1 MPSSTKKRTAAKK
14 PQPPATISA
23 PAIPLPYPA
32 PTSSPST
39 YTPITDDI
47 SIEQLVGLAR
57 DSPHDSALGIV
68 WQRAFEEGKKIGYSE
83 GAKLFEGVDISEGME
98 TAVERGYEKG
108 IEAGRNWEKRAW
120 GAAGH
125 SATCITVARP
135 PRGVAVQTENAPP
148 SRSVTTAA
156 VQVDTPKTPPPLHI
170 SFQADMPWTVPF
182 STRDTSSQTT
192 SQPSPIP
199 DPMHSPPPTA
209 LNWADDAASLP
220 ISLPILP
227 SSPPPRD
234 FSVLRS
240 SARKPFSSLQ
250 RRNKRSQVH
259 FFQPFHNRQHF
270 TSHQNLSH
278 HRFSPSQV
286 SSTPF
291 RSAQVYPRCTPRFSS
306 SSALNWD
313 EDPRLLN
320 LSQALKALGWIRP

>member
-1 MPSSTKKRTAAKK
+1 
-14 PQPPATISA
+14 
-23 PAIPLPYPA
+23 
-32 PTSSPST
+32 
-39 YTPITDDI
+39 
-47 SIEQLVGLAR
+47 
-57 DSPHDSALGIV
+57 LGIV

-83 GAKLFEGVDISEGME
+83 GAKLFEGVDISEGMK
-98 TAVERGYEKG
+98 TAAERGYEKG

-135 PRGVAVQTENAPP
+135 PRGVAIQTDAPP
-148 SRSVTTAA
+148 PRSITTAT
-156 VQVDTPKTPPPLHI
+156 VQVDTPKPIPTPTPL
-170 SFQADMPWTVPF
+170 APCTVNASMQTNFPG
-182 STRDTSSQTT
+182 TLDTSSQTT
-192 SQPSPIP
+192 PHSGPTPNPTRITSPPSP
-199 DPMHSPPPTA
+199 A
-209 LNWADDAASLP
+209 LNWADDAASLPILSLP

-259 FFQPFHNRQHF
+259 FFQPFHNWQHF

-291 RSAQVYPRCTPRFSS
+291 RSAQVYPRRTPRFSS

-320 LSQALKALGWIRP
+320 LSQALKALGWIHP